1 MSWVS
6 LGTVQPSLEWQA
18 VGGAD
23 GILIDFDTV
32 LVRVTHAFTSYP
44 KGTAYLR
51 QFFVDENAST
61 SWIPLYPSTEKSILR
76 ISVPSELKINGIARW
91 EPQIRLRRFT
101 RVPSSSDWQI
111 TLEARVP

>member
-6 LGTVQPSLEWQA
+6 LGTVQPGLEWQA
-18 VGGAD
+18 VGGAY
-23 GILIDFDTV
+23 GILIDLETV
-32 LVRVTHAFTSYP
+32 LIRVTHTFTSAP
-44 KGTAYLR
+44 RGTAYLR
-51 QFFVDENAST
+51 QFFVDENASFT
-61 SWIPLYPSTEKSILR
+61 FRSLYPSAEKKIFR
-76 ISVPSELKINGIARW
+76 ISVPDELRSNGIARW